1 MSEDRNDTAIC
12 AAADLADGRLT
23 EGRAGRM
30 PVVVTLSGGD
40 PVAFVARC
48 PHQGADLAAGSIV
61 DHVDADA
68 KGCLIADPTRPILR
82 CPWHGF
88 EFDLRTGE
96 AVVAPPEHLRLRL
109 RQIPVRVVDGQVVP
123 A

>member
-1 MSEDRNDTAIC
+1 MSEHLNDKAIC
-12 AAADLADGRLT
+12 AAAELEDGRLT
-23 EGRAGRM
+23 EGRVGRL
-30 PVVVTLSGGD
+30 PVVATLSGGK
-40 PVAFVARC
+40 PVAFAARC
-48 PHQGADLAAGSIV
+48 PHQGADLGAGCIV

-68 KGCLIADPTRPILR
+68 EGCLIADPTRPILR

-88 EFDLRTGE
+88 EFDLMTGE